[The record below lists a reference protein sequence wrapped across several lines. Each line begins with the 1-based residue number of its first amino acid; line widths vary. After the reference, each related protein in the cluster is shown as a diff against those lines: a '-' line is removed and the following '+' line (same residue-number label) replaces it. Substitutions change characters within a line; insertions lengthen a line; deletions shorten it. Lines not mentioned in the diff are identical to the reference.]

1 MTSVKFIVK
10 DLDIGTGGALIA
22 ILNEEDA
29 ERLDFHSEDRLLVI
43 KGKRKETAIL
53 DTTPSSHIVLP
64 GTIGLMDELINKMG
78 LRNGDVVELKH
89 AKKPRSIQFIRN
101 KLDGKSLTKEQI
113 DEIISDISNNRLSEI
128 EITYFVAGTYVRGL
142 SMGEIAAMTKSMV
155 KHGDTLYMTEK
166 KIMDKHCIG
175 GVAGNRTTMLI
186 VPIVAAAGLTI
197 PKTSSRAIT
206 SPAGTADVMEVL
218 ADVEVNL
225 EMLRKIVK
233 KTGGCIIWGGSLDLA
248 PADDKIIHVEKP
260 LSIDAEGQL
269 LASVMA
275 KKFSVC
281 ATHVLIDIPVG
292 PEAKIKTEKKGK
304 RLKMLFKRIGAMLGM
319 EVRVILTEG
328 LQPIGNGVGPALEAR
343 DILWVLMNNKQAP
356 QDLRQKAV
364 MMAGH
369 ILEMGGAAERGQG
382 IAMAEELVN
391 SGKAYGKMKE
401 IIAAQGKR
409 VDKPEKIRLGKHT
422 YVVRAES
429 AGTVLSIN
437 NKLIS
442 ALARHCGCPKDKGAG
457 LYIYKHIN
465 DRVRKGE
472 PLYTL
477 YAESKEKLTHAK
489 ELLTEGSPYE
499 LT

>member
-1 MTSVKFIVK
+1 MKFIVK
-10 DLDIGTGGALIA
+10 DLDIGTGGALIV

-29 ERLDFHSEDRLLVI
+29 ERFDFHSEDRLLVV

-64 GTIGLMDELINKMG
+64 GTIGLMDEMVDKMG
-78 LRNGDVVELKH
+78 LRNGDVVEIKH
-89 AKKPRSIQFIRN
+89 AKKPQSIQFIRD
-101 KLDGKSLTKEQI
+101 KLDGRPMTKEQI

-128 EITYFVAGTYVRGL
+128 EITYFVAATYVRGL
-142 SMGEIAAMTKSMV
+142 SMDEIVTMTKSMV
-155 KHGDTLYMTEK
+155 KHGDTLCLTEK

-186 VPIVAAAGLTI
+186 VPIVTAAGLTI

-218 ADVEVNL
+218 ANVEVDIEKL
-225 EMLRKIVK
+225 HKIVE
-233 KTGGCIIWGGSLDLA
+233 KTRGCIIWGGSLDLA
-248 PADDKIIHVEKP
+248 PADDKIIRVEKP

-292 PEAKIKTEKKGK
+292 PEAKIKTEKQAK
-304 RLKMLFKRIGAMLGM
+304 RLKMLFERIGAMLGM
-319 EVRVILTEG
+319 VVRVIITEG
-328 LQPIGNGVGPALEAR
+328 IQPIGNGVGPALEAR
-343 DILWVLMNNKQAP
+343 DVLWVLTNNEQAP

-382 IAMAEELVN
+382 IAMAEKLVS
-391 SGKAYGKMKE
+391 SGKAYEKMKE

-409 VDKPEKIRLGKHT
+409 IDDPGDIKLGKNTH
-422 YVVRAES
+422 VVRAES

-457 LYIYKHIN
+457 LYIHKHIN
-465 DRVRKGE
+465 DRVRKDE
-472 PLYTL
+472 PLFTL
-477 YAESKEKLTHAK
+477 YSESREKLTHAK
-489 ELLTEGSPYE
+489 ELLAEGSPYE